1 MGTVECWPEHPR
13 EWEPSVTLGRQGG
26 DCGVLARTSEGMG
39 AFSNFRKVRWG
50 LWSAGQNIRVNGSL
64 Q

>member
-1 MGTVECWPEHPR
+1 M
-13 EWEPSVTLGRQGG
+13 

-39 AFSNFRKVRWG
+39 AFSNFKKVRWGVLARTSEGVGAFSNFKKVMCG
-50 LWSAGQNIRVNGSL
+50 LWSAGQNIRGNGSL

>member
-1 MGTVECWPEHPR
+1 MWTVECWPERPR
-13 EWEPSVTLGRQGG
+13 EWEPSVTLGRLGG

-39 AFSNFRKVRWG
+39 AFSNFKKVMCG
-50 LWSAGQNIRVNGSL
+50 LWSAGQNVRGNGSL

>member
-1 MGTVECWPEHPR
+1 M
-13 EWEPSVTLGRQGG
+13 
-26 DCGVLARTSEGMG
+26 DCGVLARTSEGMGAFSNFREIRWGVLARTSEGVG

-64 Q
+64 

>member
-1 MGTVECWPEHPR
+1 MWTVECWPEHLR
-13 EWEPSVTLGRQGG
+13 EWEHSVTLGRLGG
-26 DCGVLARTSEGMG
+26 DCGVLSRTSKGMR

-50 LWSAGQNIRVNGSL
+50 LWSAGQNIRGNGSL